1 MLNPCHD
8 AGNPMNTGRPIHLDL
23 GMPSSTG
30 FEARTGT
37 GPQTGSDPRETDTL
51 ADDAKALRALVEQQ
65 RTAAQPA
72 GGAQAPT
79 APRPF
84 DLFGPGAA
92 PVPQAAPAPASAPAD
107 APQGIGEALSQMAQR
122 LLVADGSTGRRAV
135 QIQLADDSLPG
146 VAVEIFE
153 EAGSVVA
160 QFTCTQESSR
170 ERLVR
175 NAQWLADGLASRLG
189 QGVCV
194 RVQTD
199 DPEDPGL
206 VEARAGL

>member
-1 MLNPCHD
+1 
-8 AGNPMNTGRPIHLDL
+8 MNTGRPIHLDL

-30 FEARTGT
+30 LDARTGT
-37 GPQTGSDPRETDTL
+37 GPQTGGDPRETDTL

-65 RTAAQPA
+65 RAGAQP
-72 GGAQAPT
+72 GASAPAPAT
-79 APRPF
+79 PRPF
-84 DLFGPGAA
+84 DLFGAGAGTPVPPALGAAAPTPGAT
-92 PVPQAAPAPASAPAD
+92 PDD
-107 APQGIGEALSQMAQR
+107 APRGIDEVLSQMAQR

-153 EAGSVVA
+153 EAGHVVA
-160 QFTCTQESSR
+160 QFTCTQEDAR

-175 NAQWLADGLASRLG
+175 NAQWLADGLADRLG
-189 QGVCV
+189 RGACV

-199 DPEDPGL
+199 DPEDLCL
-206 VEARAGL
+206 VEVRADP

>member
-1 MLNPCHD
+1 
-8 AGNPMNTGRPIHLDL
+8 MNTGRPIHLDL
-23 GMPSSTG
+23 GTPPSTG

-37 GPQTGSDPRETDTL
+37 GPQTGGDPRETDTL

-65 RTAAQPA
+65 RGAAQPA
-72 GGAQAPT
+72 ASAPSPA

-84 DLFGPGAA
+84 DLFGAGAVA
-92 PVPQAAPAPASAPAD
+92 QTQPLQAAHAFTPASADTLRGVDD
-107 APQGIGEALSQMAQR
+107 ALARMAQR

-135 QIQLADDSLPG
+135 QIQLAGDSLPG

-160 QFTCTQESSR
+160 QFTCSQESSR

-175 NAQWLADGLASRLG
+175 NAQWLADSLADRLG
-189 QGVCV
+189 HGASV

-199 DPEDPGL
+199 DPEDLCL

>member
-1 MLNPCHD
+1 
-8 AGNPMNTGRPIHLDL
+8 MNTGRPIHLDL
-23 GMPSSTG
+23 GMPSSAG
-30 FEARTGT
+30 FDARAGT
-37 GPQTGSDPRETDTL
+37 GPQTGGDPRETDTL
-51 ADDAKALRALVEQQ
+51 SDDAKALRALVDQQ
-65 RTAAQPA
+65 RAASHPGTSAPA
-72 GGAQAPT
+72 PA

-84 DLFGPGAA
+84 DLFGAGVALPAA
-92 PVPQAAPAPASAPAD
+92 PGPAAAPTTTTPAQSDVPH
-107 APQGIGEALSQMAQR
+107 GVGEVLSQMAKR

-153 EAGSVVA
+153 EAGQVVA
-160 QFTCTQESSR
+160 QFTCTQESTR

-175 NAQWLADGLASRLG
+175 NAQWLADGLADRLG
-189 QGVCV
+189 RSACV

-199 DPEDPGL
+199 DPEDLCL